1 MSVCQYRSRLI
12 CPRLCRE
19 IQTVPNRTVVVKIV
33 KMSSKKIL
41 SENKRTFLVEDYP
54 ANNEKSEIR

>member
-1 MSVCQYRSRLI
+1 M